1 MKKELVTESIKEYLD
16 SLNGKDINA
25 VLEEYKALESFGLGT
40 RQLHEIAICYMEL
53 ENYEEAGKTY
63 EKAIRLA
70 DQNQDTG
77 ADYQQMKRELKKLQD
92 TELYVSEEQREK
104 ARQQKEPK
112 QKQPKP
118 ETPVAERPQPQQ
130 PRVVRSFNNTK
141 PSAVASQRKPA
152 AANPKNKKTLRT
164 VLIIVGVIAAIIVG
178 RLVIIPLL
186 NNAADKL
193 SSVASHSADN
203 TVAPELASR
212 PTSAPGVPLKE
223 LATKQSMDP
232 VVSNLRKAID
242 DDVHTYDKFIYGET
256 YYDYYEGVPKYTV
269 EPFGVIRY
277 TIKNDSYVDEDYRKE
292 EYYAVLKLSG
302 ELYQDE
308 NRGLGTP
315 KRTTGYLSIPIVFL
329 DGVAHTDDYNTWDLI
344 DGADPGEVYD
354 ALDAKHTLYNGE
366 YLEFD

>member
-1 MKKELVTESIKEYLD
+1 MKKEFMTESIKEYLD

-70 DQNQDTG
+70 EQNQDTG
-77 ADYQQMKRELKKLQD
+77 ADYHQMKRELKKMQD
-92 TELYVSEEQREK
+92 TELYVSEAQREK

-186 NNAADKL
+186 NNATDKL

-203 TVAPELASR
+203 TVSPELASR

-223 LATKQSMDP
+223 LATKQSMEP

-302 ELYQDE
+302 ELYRDE
-308 NRGLGTP
+308 NRGIGTP

-329 DGVAHTDDYNTWDLI
+329 DGVAHKDDYNTWDLI